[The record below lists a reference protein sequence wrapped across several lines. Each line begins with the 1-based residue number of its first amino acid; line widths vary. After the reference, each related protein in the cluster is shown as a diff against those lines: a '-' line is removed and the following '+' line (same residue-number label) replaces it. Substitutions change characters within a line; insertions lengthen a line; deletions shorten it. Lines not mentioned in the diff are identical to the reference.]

1 MGGRLDWPLAAG
13 CGRRRM
19 KRRGSPMETHRKA
32 YTAPVSEIVPAAQ
45 DVVTA
50 SAAVNTWDEY
60 ITVTENQDGKTWE
73 HTYPNPNYKPPV
85 G

>member
-1 MGGRLDWPLAAG
+1 
-13 CGRRRM
+13 
-19 KRRGSPMETHRKA
+19 METLRKA

-60 ITVTENQDGKTWE
+60 VTVTENQDGKTWE

>member
-1 MGGRLDWPLAAG
+1 M
-13 CGRRRM
+13 
-19 KRRGSPMETHRKA
+19 T
-32 YTAPVSEIVPAAQ
+32 AQ

>member
-19 KRRGSPMETHRKA
+19 KRRGSPMKTHRKA

-50 SAAVNTWDEY
+50 SQFLGEENTPLWVNRTSK
-60 ITVTENQDGKTWE
+60 NRQ
-73 HTYPNPNYKPPV
+73 
-85 G
+85 

>member
-1 MGGRLDWPLAAG
+1 MKQKKYAAP
-13 CGRRRM
+13 C
-19 KRRGSPMETHRKA
+19 
-32 YTAPVSEIVPAAQ
+32 SEMIVMTAQ

-50 SAAVNTWDEY
+50 SGGVNTWDEY
-60 ITVTENQDGKTWE
+60 ITETEIDKDTGKSWE

>member
-1 MGGRLDWPLAAG
+1 MKQKEYAAP
-13 CGRRRM
+13 C
-19 KRRGSPMETHRKA
+19 
-32 YTAPVSEIVPAAQ
+32 SEIIVMTAQ

-50 SAAVNTWDEY
+50 SAEVNTWDEY